1 MTAADS
7 ARRVLD
13 FRPGEFAAVALAFAY
28 FFCLLASYYVLR
40 PLRDE
45 MGIQGGVENLPWTFT
60 ATFVAML
67 AAVPLYGWAV
77 SRFPLRRLLPGVY
90 VFFAF
95 NLVAFWALFAS
106 GVARP
111 QVAMAFFVWV
121 SVFNLFVV
129 SVFWSFMA
137 DLFDTGQAK
146 RLFGPIA
153 AGGSL
158 GAVTGPALTVTMV
171 GSVGPERLPLVS
183 AALLLGAVAC
193 IAALVAWGAG
203 HGSRAA
209 AERPAPL
216 AGSAWAGVTHT
227 LRSPHLLAIGGYI
240 VLFTTLSTFLYF
252 EQARI
257 VRDALPDST
266 ARTRFFAGVDLA
278 VNTLTFAGQLLLT
291 GRIMT
296 RFGVGKSLAALPALS
311 LAGFSLL
318 ALAPTLWVV
327 AGFQVLRRAL
337 NFFLAKPAREVLFTA
352 VSDEDRYKAKSFL
365 DTVVY
370 RGGDAASG
378 WLHAGLRALGFGTAG
393 VAVAALPLAA
403 LWLALAFALGRGHER
418 LIQER
423 STP

>member
-1 MTAADS
+1 
-7 ARRVLD
+7 
-13 FRPGEFAAVALAFAY
+13 
-28 FFCLLASYYVLR
+28 
-40 PLRDE
+40 
-45 MGIQGGVENLPWTFT
+45 MGIQGGVENLPWAFT

-90 VFFAF
+90 VFFAL
-95 NLVAFWALFAS
+95 NLAGFWALFAA
-106 GVARP
+106 GVHREA
-111 QVAMAFFVWV
+111 VAIAFFVWV

-158 GAVTGPALTVTMV
+158 GAVTGPAMTVAVV

-193 IAALVAWGAG
+193 IAALVAWGAR

-209 AERPAPL
+209 AEQPAPL
-216 AGSAWAGVTHT
+216 AGSAWAGISRT

-252 EQARI
+252 EQAKI
-257 VRDALPDST
+257 VRDALPD
-266 ARTRFFAGVDLA
+266 AAQRTRFFAGVDLA
-278 VNTLTFAGQLLLT
+278 VNSLTLAGQLLLT
-291 GRIMT
+291 GRILN
-296 RFGVGKSLAALPALS
+296 RFGVGRSLASLPAIT
-311 LAGFSLL
+311 LAGFALL
-318 ALAPTLWVV
+318 AVYPALWVV

-337 NFFLAKPAREVLFTA
+337 NFFVARPAREVLFTA
-352 VSDEDRYKAKSFL
+352 VTAEDRYKSKSFL

-370 RGGDAASG
+370 RGGDAVSG
-378 WLHAGLRALGFGTAG
+378 WLHAGLRALGLGTAG
-393 VAVAALPLAA
+393 VALAALPVAA
-403 LWLALAFALGRGHER
+403 LWLALAMALGRGHER
-418 LIQER
+418 LMHER
-423 STP
+423 RIP

>member
-1 MTAADS
+1 MTALAS

-13 FRPGEFAAVALAFAY
+13 LRPGEFAAVALAFAY

-60 ATFVAML
+60 ATFLAML
-67 AAVPLYGWAV
+67 AAVPIYGWAV
-77 SRFPLRRLLPGVY
+77 SRFALRRLLPGVY
-90 VFFAF
+90 VFFAL
-95 NLVAFWALFAS
+95 NLVVFWALLAG
-106 GVARP
+106 GVERQA
-111 QVAMAFFVWV
+111 VAVAFFVWV

-158 GAVTGPALTVTMV
+158 GAITGPAITIAVV
-171 GSVGPERLPLVS
+171 GGVGPERLPLVS

-193 IAALVAWGAG
+193 IGALVAWGAR
-203 HGSRAA
+203 HGSGAA
-209 AERPAPL
+209 AEQPAPI
-216 AGSAWAGVTHT
+216 AGSAWAGLTHT

-240 VLFTTLSTFLYF
+240 VLFTALSTFLYF

-257 VRDALPDST
+257 VRDALPDSA

-278 VNTLTFAGQLLLT
+278 VNTLTLLGQFFLT

-296 RFGVGKSLAALPALS
+296 RFGVGRSLASLPALT
-311 LAGFSLL
+311 LAGFAAL
-318 ALAPTLWVV
+318 ALFPLLWVV

-352 VSDEDRYKAKSFL
+352 VAAEDRYKAKSFL

-393 VAVAALPLAA
+393 VALAALPLAA
-403 LWLALAFALGRGHER
+403 LWLALALALGRGHER
-418 LIQER
+418 LIQQR
-423 STP
+423 RPS